1 MTMTDPIADFL
12 TRIRNALLAKHE
24 TTDIPASKVK
34 WQLAEILKT
43 EGYIRDANLV
53 GEGLHQVIH
62 ISLKYTSGEVST
74 IQSLQRISKPG
85 RRVYVTADQLPR
97 VLNGLGTAV
106 ISTSRGIMSDR
117 ECRRLNV
124 GGEVMC
130 QVWYGERLCLA

>member
-24 TTDIPASKVK
+24 TTEIPASKLK
-34 WQLAEILKT
+34 WQLAEILKN
-43 EGYIRDANLV
+43 EGYIADAHLQ
-53 GEGLHQVIH
+53 GEGRDKMIRLR
-62 ISLKYTSGEVST
+62 LKYTSTEVST

-97 VLNGLGTAV
+97 VLNGLGMAV
-106 ISTSRGIMSDR
+106 VSTSRGIMSDR

-130 QVWYGERLCLA
+130 QVW

>member
-24 TTDIPASKVK
+24 TTEIPASKLK

-43 EGYIRDANLV
+43 EGYITDAHIV
-53 GEGLHQVIH
+53 GEGWDKVIR
-62 ISLKYTSGEVST
+62 ISLKYSSGEVST

-97 VLNGLGTAV
+97 VLNGLGMAV
-106 ISTSRGIMSDR
+106 VSTSRGIMSDR

-130 QVWYGERLCLA
+130 QVW

>member
-24 TTDIPASKVK
+24 TTDIPASKLK
-34 WQLAEILKT
+34 WRLAEILKT
-43 EGYIRDANLV
+43 EGYIVAADLI
-53 GEGLHQVIH
+53 GEGREKMIR
-62 ISLKYTSGEVST
+62 IRLKYAPGEVSV

-85 RRVYVTADQLPR
+85 RRMYVTADQLPR
-97 VLNGLGTAV
+97 VLNGLGMAV
-106 ISTSRGIMSDR
+106 ISTSRGVMSDR

-130 QVWYGERLCLA
+130 QVW

>member
-24 TTDIPASKVK
+24 TTEIPASKLK
-34 WQLAEILKT
+34 WRLAEILKT
-43 EGYIRDANLV
+43 EGYITDARLV
-53 GEGLHQVIH
+53 GEGRHKMIR
-62 ISLKYTSGEVST
+62 ISLKYDLGEISV

-85 RRVYVTADQLPR
+85 RRMYVTADHLPR
-97 VLNGLGTAV
+97 VLDGLGMAV

-117 ECRRLNV
+117 ECRRLNI

-130 QVWYGERLCLA
+130 QVW

>member
-1 MTMTDPIADFL
+1 MTDPIADFL

-24 TTDIPASKVK
+24 TTEIPVSKLK

-43 EGYIRDANLV
+43 EGYITDAHLV
-53 GEGLHQVIH
+53 GEGRDKVIR
-62 ISLKYTSGEVST
+62 ISLKYSSGEVST

-97 VLNGLGTAV
+97 VLNGLGMAV
-106 ISTSRGIMSDR
+106 VSTSRGIMSDR

-124 GGEVMC
+124 GGEVVC
-130 QVWYGERLCLA
+130 QVW